1 LVPVSTAAQL
11 SAAILDARAGDL
23 IELAPGTYSGRWT
36 LSTSGS
42 ASSPIMLCGPRSAI
56 LDGGGT
62 IPAPITLAVRASYWT
77 IQGFTIR
84 NAFQPMFLIGVHG
97 VIVKGLEIYNIGQE
111 AIHLHTFSTHNLIDS
126 NYVHDTGKNAPQYGE
141 GIYVGSAS
149 SKWCTNYNCQPDRTD
164 SNRVTRNIIGPN
176 IGAQMVD
183 VKEGTT
189 GTIVSGNTFDGVG
202 ASVNQDAWLN
212 VYGNHSLVT
221 GNTGTTAQLNGVKVE
236 TLVSGWGAYNVF
248 HSNMWNLKG
257 GSGYGF
263 RIGGGTSASTVAL
276 GCDNSVLNADSGFA
290 TVPCSP

>member
-1 LVPVSTAAQL
+1 
-11 SAAILDARAGDL
+11 
-23 IELAPGTYSGRWT
+23 
-36 LSTSGS
+36 
-42 ASSPIMLCGPRSAI
+42 
-56 LDGGGT
+56 
-62 IPAPITLAVRASYWT
+62 
-77 IQGFTIR
+77 
-84 NAFQPMFLIGVHG
+84 
-97 VIVKGLEIYNIGQE
+97 
-111 AIHLHTFSTHNLIDS
+111 
-126 NYVHDTGKNAPQYGE
+126 
-141 GIYVGSAS
+141 
-149 SKWCTNYNCQPDRTD
+149 
-164 SNRVTRNIIGPN
+164 
-176 IGAQMVD
+176 MVD